1 VLGLLTIAGLI
12 SGLVLAIGDQFG
24 PATIAAVAAV
34 GTSVLAVVLGIVAIV
49 ARFGRGWGVAGLV
62 LGVVADPLVLTYGLG
77 SIGRLWT

>member
-1 VLGLLTIAGLI
+1 MLTVAGLIAGLV
-12 SGLVLAIGDQFG
+12 LVIGDQFES
-24 PATIAAVAAV
+24 ATIAAVAAV

-62 LGVVADPLVLTYGLG
+62 IGVVADPVVLTFGLG